1 MVKARSRET
10 VLKQYLD
17 GMKSEYDYVLLDC
30 RPSLGMLV
38 INALSASDYVLIPV
52 QADYL
57 AAEDMT
63 ELIGTVQSIQ
73 RQINPKLKVGGVF
86 LTMANETNFRKDIVK
101 SVKENFGKYLPVLQT
116 VIPATV
122 RLAEISTADKSIFL
136 HEPRGRAAE
145 SYRNLVKEV
154 TDFGNR
160 QRSKSSLSR

>member
-1 MVKARSRET
+1 
-10 VLKQYLD
+10 
-17 GMKSEYDYVLLDC
+17 
-30 RPSLGMLV
+30 
-38 INALSASDYVLIPV
+38 
-52 QADYL
+52 
-57 AAEDMT
+57 MT

-101 SVKENFGKYLPVLQT
+101 SVKENFGKVLPVLQT

-154 TDFGNR
+154 VDIGNK
-160 QRSKSSLSR
+160 QRCKSSLSR